1 MNTSFRRVT
10 NTARAITDTARAIT
24 NTVRATTTDVDTF
37 ISAVKNKE
45 LPDKVFFTAYST
57 HLKETVLQL
66 NNDEF
71 DTFIDILRLCN
82 VYIVGHSFL
91 YYKLN
96 LMEYNDKLDL
106 FIDIK
111 KLQKFLDNI
120 SMEFIPI
127 NLKFTSKYSTLAE
140 NIIEVEFD
148 FHNTNKLIKI
158 FLHIYDNLNI
168 DEFIKR
174 NLSIFGIWY
183 NPNTNIYIN
192 DITENFFAKKQPS
205 NGIISYIIPSYINL
219 NVREE
224 VEKVEQLVEKPIK
237 LFTQYTQYIEA
248 KIPIENYET
257 IIIKLLISN
266 LSKYLFIPTNESQ
279 DRRHYKDESL
289 LSSFIKKSDNH
300 KETYIE
306 KFNTDE
312 NATNKYKILT
322 SLDIILHMYN
332 NKKYMNFY
340 TYDLFHTAFIEFS
353 TIYNISMQMN
363 AYIDKVIREEI
374 LKNFNIKIIIS
385 NDGNIEFKIT
395 DIISDKKLDE
405 NDEIYIKQVLLF
417 YYKNKIYKIK
427 SNYKFVDIITN
438 NHKLVEQFFNINTDT
453 SKEKIAEY
461 HKLLLNNTG
470 VTYNDLILSS
480 EIENV
485 EDYINENDDNILLV
499 EPGIS
504 TITCISK
511 SDLDDMISNFKDNF
525 FYDCKLLESDYLSN
539 VYIKLSTSSNSHYIH
554 YKYILSLFKS
564 PNKLFYIHRTDIT
577 IQKTVTYKNTPK
589 GRSKQID
596 DSVSANHCQSGS
608 DIKISTISTISNANN
623 TVHKTRYNNKINKIS
638 FNKQYPISLIT

>member
-1 MNTSFRRVT
+1 MNTITR
-10 NTARAITDTARAIT
+10 TAIAIT
-24 NTVRATTTDVDTF
+24 NTVRATTNTVRETTTNVSTF
-37 ISAVKNKE
+37 ISAVINKE
-45 LPDKVFFTAYST
+45 LPDKGFLTAYST

-66 NNDEF
+66 NDDEF
-71 DTFIDILRLCN
+71 NTFIKILQFCN

-91 YYKLN
+91 YYKLK

-111 KLQKFLDNI
+111 NLQKFLDNI

-168 DEFIKR
+168 DEFIKK

-192 DITENFFAKKQPS
+192 DITEKIFAKKQLS
-205 NGIISYIIPSYINL
+205 NGIIYDIIYDIPSYINL

-224 VEKVEQLVEKPIK
+224 VDKVEQLVEKPIK
-237 LFTQYTQYIEA
+237 LLAQYVQYIEA

-266 LSKYLFIPTNESQ
+266 LSKYLFIPTIESE

-289 LSSFIKKSDNH
+289 LSSFTIMWDSQ
-300 KETYIE
+300 KEAYIE
-306 KFNTDE
+306 RFNTDK

-363 AYIDKVIREEI
+363 DYIDIVIREKI
-374 LKNFNIKIIIS
+374 LKNFNIEIIIS

-395 DIISDKKLDE
+395 DIISDKKLDK
-405 NDEIYIKQVLLF
+405 NDKIYIEQVLLF

-438 NHKLVEQFFNINTDT
+438 NHKLVELVFNINTDT
-453 SKEKIAEY
+453 SSEKIEEY
-461 HKLLLNNTG
+461 HRLLQNNTRY
-470 VTYNDLILSS
+470 TYNDLILSS
-480 EIENV
+480 EIDKV

-499 EPGIS
+499 EPGIT

-511 SDLDDMISNFKDNF
+511 SNLDDMISNFKDNF
-525 FYDCKLLESDYLSN
+525 FYDCELLKSDYLSN
-539 VYIKLSTSSNSHYIH
+539 VYIKLSTASNSHYIH

-564 PNKLFYIHRTDIT
+564 PNKLFYIHRTNRT

-589 GRSKQID
+589 GRSKHID

-623 TVHKTRYNNKINKIS
+623 TVYKTSYNKDIKKIS
-638 FNKQYPISLIT
+638 FNNKYPIL

>member
-1 MNTSFRRVT
+1 MSIIAKTLL
-10 NTARAITDTARAIT
+10 RATDNAIAII
-24 NTVRATTTDVDTF
+24 NTVRTTTTDVSTF

-45 LPDKVFFTAYST
+45 LPDMGFFTAYST
-57 HLKETVLQL
+57 HLKNTVLQL
-66 NNDEF
+66 NNNEF
-71 DTFIDILRLCN
+71 NTFIKILQLCN

-111 KLQKFLDNI
+111 NLQKFLDNI

-168 DEFIKR
+168 DEFIKI

-192 DITENFFAKKQPS
+192 DITEKIFAKKQTPTD
-205 NGIISYIIPSYINL
+205 IIYNIPSYINL
-219 NVREE
+219 NVRKE
-224 VEKVEQLVEKPIK
+224 VEKVEELLSLLVEKPIK
-237 LFTQYTQYIEA
+237 LFAQYVQYIEA
-248 KIPIENYET
+248 KIPIANYGT

-266 LSKYLFIPTNESQ
+266 LSKYLFIPTIESE

-289 LSSFIKKSDNH
+289 LLSSFTIMRDSQKEAYIKR
-300 KETYIE
+300 
-306 KFNTDE
+306 FNTDV

-353 TIYNISMQMN
+353 TIYNISMSMN
-363 AYIDKVIREEI
+363 TYIDKIIREKI
-374 LKNFNIKIIIS
+374 LKNFNIEIIIS

-395 DIISDKKLDE
+395 DIISDKKLDK
-405 NDEIYIKQVLLF
+405 NDEIYIEQVLLF

-438 NHKLVEQFFNINTDT
+438 NHKLVELVFNINTDT
-453 SKEKIAEY
+453 SSEKIEEY
-461 HKLLLNNTG
+461 HRLLQNNTRY
-470 VTYNDLILSS
+470 TYNDLILSS
-480 EIENV
+480 EIDKV

-499 EPGIS
+499 EPGIT

-511 SDLDDMISNFKDNF
+511 SNLDDMISNFKDNF
-525 FYDCKLLESDYLSN
+525 FYDCELLKSDYLSN
-539 VYIKLSTSSNSHYIH
+539 VYIKLSTASNSHYIH

-564 PNKLFYIHRTDIT
+564 PNKLFYIHRTNRT

-589 GRSKQID
+589 GRSKHID

-623 TVHKTRYNNKINKIS
+623 TVYKTSYNKDIKKIS
-638 FNKQYPISLIT
+638 FNNKYPIL